1 MVLPFDY
8 KLNESEARSKIES
21 IVKEIKDDSVIIT
34 DKDGIVSVV
43 GASKKEYL
51 EKKISDSLEDNINQ
65 RKIYS
70 MDDSDKA
77 LPMYEDED
85 VSELKAQIIAPII
98 AEGDVIGSVIIASK
112 DESSKFGE
120 VEKKIAETAAA
131 FLGKQMEQ

>member
-1 MVLPFDY
+1 MY
-8 KLNESEARSKIES
+8 
-21 IVKEIKDDSVIIT
+21 IKFNYQ
-34 DKDGIVSVV
+34 
-43 GASKKEYL
+43 YL

-70 MDDSDKA
+70 MNDSNKA

-85 VSELKAQIIAPII
+85 VSDFRAQVIAPII